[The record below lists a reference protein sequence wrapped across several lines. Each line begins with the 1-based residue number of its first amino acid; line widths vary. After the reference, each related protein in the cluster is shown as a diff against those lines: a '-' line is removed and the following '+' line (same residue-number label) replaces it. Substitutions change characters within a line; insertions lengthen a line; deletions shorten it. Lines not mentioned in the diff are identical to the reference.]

1 VPQRV
6 KSLEDRIAARTFE
19 ARRLPHRFLLESE
32 PLAVDPDLR
41 RLQLRYKRTKSPA
54 KRIDLA
60 REFERTVNG
69 AADEREE
76 RVAADL
82 QVELAK
88 LGPPRSAK
96 RANAFFPRFLK
107 LEDGRPFRLEQWE
120 RDVNGELFR
129 RRKDGSR
136 LYKQFVVGI
145 SRGNGKT
152 PWATGLGT
160 LNTLEDENARVF
172 QAAGSKD
179 QARVG
184 TEFAGAWIE
193 DGELAQWLTA
203 KATAI
208 ERRDSRGYYRIQSAD
223 GRMAHGK
230 KPTWPM
236 LDEWWLMESAR
247 ERQVYIAFVS
257 SLHKEAESCLVA
269 TSTAGY
275 DKTSQLGEFYEQ
287 ALRGE
292 VEYRRE
298 GFLRIARD
306 ADAGSC
312 LWWYGMPEGYELD
325 LENDKA
331 VLRALKLANP
341 SKFVDVETLLRLLRA
356 PGCDVY
362 EWIRLHLNAWTT
374 TRDSWLPL
382 GCIGGMRVN
391 EPIPA
396 GADVWVAV
404 DAALTHDTTAVVWA
418 ARVDGKIRMQG
429 RAWAAREGAPAHELH
444 AGGRIRNR
452 EVMEWIDRELGG
464 RYNVR
469 EIVADSRFFDDYIWE
484 LGQRGYLVAVFAQN
498 SAEMR
503 DAEQHFFQRATAG
516 ELEWYDPAGIFA
528 AHLEA
533 TSARPTRSG
542 WKVENPDKSRPID
555 LATSGIMA
563 SERVALA
570 ERQSVS
576 VYEKRG
582 LDVFEGPTRKPVGDQ
597 AAEEEQQTSESIP
610 YSTELAQLLG
620 LNVGDDEDPDLDL
633 DDDDED
639 DDL

>member
-1 VPQRV
+1 MPQRV

-19 ARRLPHRFLLESE
+19 ARRPAHRFLLEADT
-32 PLAVDPDLR
+32 LAADAELR
-41 RLQLRYKRTKSPA
+41 RIQIRYRRTKSPA

-69 AADEREE
+69 HAVEREE
-76 RVAADL
+76 RAAADL
-82 QVELAK
+82 ETELRK

-96 RANAFFPRFLK
+96 RANAFFPRFLR
-107 LEDGRPFRLEQWE
+107 LEDGRPFRLERWE
-120 RDVNGELFR
+120 RDVNAELFR

-136 LYKQFVVGI
+136 LYKQFLLGI
-145 SRGNGKT
+145 GRGNGKT

-160 LNTLEDENARVF
+160 LNLLEDENARVF

-203 KATAI
+203 KATAL
-208 ERRDSRGYYRIQSAD
+208 ERRDTRGHYRIQSAD

-247 ERQVYIAFVS
+247 ERQVYTAFVS

-275 DKTSQLGEFYEQ
+275 DKTSQLGVFYDQ
-287 ALRGE
+287 ALRGK
-292 VEYRRE
+292 VEYHRE

-306 ADAGSC
+306 PDAGSC
-312 LWWYGMPEGYELD
+312 MWWYGMPEGYELD

-331 VLRALKLANP
+331 VLRALRLANP

-374 TRDSWLPL
+374 ARTSWLPL
-382 GCIGGMRVN
+382 GCWAGLRSSMA
-391 EPIPA
+391 IPE
-396 GADVWVAV
+396 GAEIWVAV
-404 DAALTHDTTAVVWA
+404 DAALKHDTTAVVWA
-418 ARVDGKIRMQG
+418 ARVDGRILLQG
-429 RAWAAREGAPAHELH
+429 RAWAGRDDAPAHERH
-444 AGGRIRNR
+444 QGGRIRNR
-452 EVMEWIDRELGG
+452 DVMEWIHRELGG
-464 RYNVR
+464 RYHVR
-469 EIVADSRFFDDYIWE
+469 EIVGDPRFFDDYLYE
-484 LGQRGYLVAVFAQN
+484 LGQRGYTVAEFPQA
-498 SAEMR
+498 SSMMR
-503 DAEQHFFQRATAG
+503 DAEQHFYQRSTADPP
-516 ELEWYDPAGIFA
+516 ELAWHDPTGVFA
-528 AHLEA
+528 AHVEA
-533 TSARPTRSG
+533 TSARPTRTG
-542 WKVENPDKSRPID
+542 WKVDNPDKSRPID
-555 LATSGIMA
+555 LATAAIMA
-563 SERVALA
+563 TERCSLA
-570 ERQSVS
+570 ERQGVS

-582 LDVFEGPTRKPVGDQ
+582 LVVLEGRTHEPVGD
-597 AAEEEQQTSESIP
+597 AFGEEPQTSQALP
-610 YSTELAQLLG
+610 YSPELANLLG
-620 LNVGDDEDPDLDL
+620 LDPH
-633 DDDDED
+633 DED
-639 DDL
+639 DELELDLEEDEWD